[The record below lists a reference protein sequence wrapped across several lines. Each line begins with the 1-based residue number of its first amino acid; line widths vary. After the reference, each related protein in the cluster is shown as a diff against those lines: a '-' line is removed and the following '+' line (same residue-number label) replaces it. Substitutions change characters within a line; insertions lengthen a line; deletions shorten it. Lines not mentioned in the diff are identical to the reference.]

1 MVVNSGGGD
10 KSSVYESDECGCVGL
25 SGKRG
30 TQAKKFSL
38 NVENPDRVLQIKVA
52 Y

>member
-1 MVVNSGGGD
+1 MVEEISC
-10 KSSVYESDECGCVGL
+10 VYESDECGCVGL

-38 NVENPDRVLQIKVA
+38 NVEIQIMFFI
-52 Y
+52 